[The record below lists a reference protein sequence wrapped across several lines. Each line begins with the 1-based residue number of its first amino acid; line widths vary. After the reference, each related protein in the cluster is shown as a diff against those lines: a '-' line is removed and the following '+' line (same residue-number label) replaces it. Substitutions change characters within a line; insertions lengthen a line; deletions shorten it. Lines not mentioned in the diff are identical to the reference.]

1 MLASILFAKPPAGGT
16 SHKSST
22 PSHLPV
28 IQRVPMDTDEPRST
42 SQSRVWW
49 LPLAIIAAALVA
61 LFVAPYFTSSRFQSI
76 RGYVADVLSPALV
89 RTNDLEAATATEF
102 AARSEL
108 AEGASESSAAASAAV
123 NARAS
128 ITRDESVLDS
138 LVRRAGPDAIAR
150 FAEARTAIAAWQ
162 REESRFEA
170 EARSEKAVVHGATSS
185 MSRGRRWEAIE
196 VAQANLQR
204 LEDELNARTYDQ
216 HVKLDQLERLAVIVP
231 AGLVPL
237 ALLALGAVI
246 WTARR
251 TILLSHAAELG
262 KRDVER
268 AMAAKSALM
277 RGVTHDL
284 KNPIGAAR
292 GYADLL
298 ADGALGPLPEAQA
311 KMVARLRSL
320 LTATLDT
327 VNDLVEVSRAE
338 SGQLRIDRRPCDL
351 AQIARDCV
359 DDYRATGQAAGLVLA
374 FDVDPAAIEMASRI
388 STDATRVRQVL
399 GNMLSNA
406 VKYTPHGGRVHVV
419 VAPVDDA
426 DLGRVIACDVAD
438 TGPGIPEPLRER
450 VFDEFFR
457 VPATTAI
464 AQGTGVGLAI
474 ARRLARLLGGDLR
487 LTETPGGGATFSL
500 LLPMH

>member
-1 MLASILFAKPPAGGT
+1 MTPIADT
-16 SHKSST
+16 ST
-22 PSHLPV
+22 PGN
-28 IQRVPMDTDEPRST
+28 R
-42 SQSRVWW
+42 SRVWW
-49 LPLAIIAAALVA
+49 LPLAIIAAALVS
-61 LFVAPYFTSSRFQSI
+61 LFAAPNFTSSRLQGI
-76 RGYVADVLSPALV
+76 RRYVADVLSPALV
-89 RTNDLEAATATEF
+89 RTNDLEAASATEF

-108 AEGASESSAAASAAV
+108 AEGVGESSAAAIAAA

-128 ITRDESVLDS
+128 ITRDEAALDT
-138 LVRRAGPDAIAR
+138 LVRRAGPEAIAR
-150 FAEARTAIAAWQ
+150 LSEARASIAAWQ
-162 REESRFEA
+162 REESRFESDS
-170 EARSEKAVVHGATSS
+170 RSASAVVHGATSS
-185 MSRGRRWEAIE
+185 ASRGRRWEAIE
-196 VAQANLQR
+196 VAQSNLQH
-204 LEDELNARTYDQ
+204 LEDELNARTAEQ
-216 HVKLDQLERLAVIVP
+216 HVKIDQLERLGVIVP

-237 ALLALGAVI
+237 ALLALGAVG

-251 TILLSHAAELG
+251 TILLSQAAEAG
-262 KRDVER
+262 RSDAER

-298 ADGALGPLPEAQA
+298 ADGALGPLTDAQA
-311 KMVARLRSL
+311 KMVTRLRSL

-338 SGQLRIDRRPCDL
+338 SGQLRIDRRECDVAMI
-351 AQIARDCV
+351 AQDCV
-359 DDYRATGQAAGLVLA
+359 DDYRGTGEAAGLALA
-374 FDVDPAAIEMASRI
+374 FDVEPGAVDLASRI
-388 STDATRVRQVL
+388 STDSARVRQVL

-406 VKYTPHGGRVHVV
+406 VKYTPHGGQVRVV
-419 VAPVDDA
+419 VARVDDVE
-426 DLGRVIACDVAD
+426 LGCVVACHVID

-487 LTETPGGGATFSL
+487 LSETPGGGATFSL
-500 LLPMH
+500 LLPMR